1 MEQKNHMQ
9 GKAEL
14 WLILVSAIW
23 GSGFIG
29 TRIAMDQGLSPSFVL
44 MTRFAISVLIFG
56 AVFYRHL
63 RQTLDRR
70 HLIAGASAGLFLFLG
85 YFVQTLGLKYTT
97 PANTAFLSS
106 TSVVMVP
113 FLWWA
118 VAKKR
123 PGVLTVISSILCFIG
138 AAILSVDFSSGFSI
152 AVGDLFSLMC
162 AVFYA
167 VQCVLVGRYV
177 LYLDV
182 RTLLFVQFGT
192 TTLLSLVTFLL
203 GERDFGSFCSLPGMA
218 AVLYLGVF
226 GTCVCYFIQ
235 TSAQRYVTPMRMSII
250 MTTESL
256 FGSLF
261 SVLLG
266 YDKLTLS
273 MVTGGLII
281 VGSILLPELQELLQ
295 RRAPAQSATGEEAPP
310 APPPGEGN
318 D

>member
-1 MEQKNHMQ
+1 
-9 GKAEL
+9 
-14 WLILVSAIW
+14 
-23 GSGFIG
+23 
-29 TRIAMDQGLSPSFVL
+29 
-44 MTRFAISVLIFG
+44 
-56 AVFYRHL
+56 
-63 RQTLDRR
+63 
-70 HLIAGASAGLFLFLG
+70 
-85 YFVQTLGLKYTT
+85 
-97 PANTAFLSS
+97 
-106 TSVVMVP
+106 
-113 FLWWA
+113 
-118 VAKKR
+118 
-123 PGVLTVISSILCFIG
+123 
-138 AAILSVDFSSGFSI
+138 
-152 AVGDLFSLMC
+152 
-162 AVFYA
+162 
-167 VQCVLVGRYV
+167 
-177 LYLDV
+177 
-182 RTLLFVQFGT
+182 
-192 TTLLSLVTFLL
+192 
-203 GERDFGSFCSLPGMA
+203 MA